1 MEIMPTN
8 RILTTRSM
16 DEIKKLTMEEVYVS
30 PFTARRSYDEEGRV
44 HWIPLERRTA
54 PTGQRHVDFIIGS
67 LAAGHSD
74 YDWMA
79 ERLGCTREDLWGTVH
94 LLFGMEAREF
104 RRAYMFRLADDLL
117 RYTSMKVDEVARRV
131 GAGSAANLC
140 QLYRD
145 NLRTTPDRR
154 RRALRQARDE
164 DRFRV

>member
-1 MEIMPTN
+1 
-8 RILTTRSM
+8 
-16 DEIKKLTMEEVYVS
+16 
-30 PFTARRSYDEEGRV
+30 
-44 HWIPLERRTA
+44 
-54 PTGQRHVDFIIGS
+54 
-67 LAAGHSD
+67 
-74 YDWMA
+74 
-79 ERLGCTREDLWGTVH
+79 VH